1 MIINNFQQKKEKR
14 ISRVLSHLKID
25 DPFEADIDMDIFY
38 YDTNL
43 SDDEEA
49 KVRNIY
55 KICELV
61 VDKQEEIFIRT
72 GVMVPL
78 KDIMKKAILEESN
91 KFKKMI

>member
-1 MIINNFQQKKEKR
+1 MVTDDFQHKKRER
-14 ISRVLSHLKID
+14 IQRVLKYLKID
-25 DPFEADIDMDIFY
+25 EPFEADIDTDIFY
-38 YDTNL
+38 YGTNL
-43 SDDEEA
+43 SDDEDA

-78 KDIMKKAILEESN
+78 KDVMKKAILEESN
-91 KFKKMI
+91 RLQKKL